1 MSALTGSQPYAGTV
15 YLLHLE
21 RPLGGAR
28 NQHGKPSAGHYL
40 GWTRSHSPAR
50 RVGLHA
56 KGQSGSKFMAQAK
69 REGIGFVLARTWADV
84 DRNFERRLKLRKAS
98 GRMCPLCRAA

>member
-15 YLLHLE
+15 YLLHLAQ
-21 RPLGGAR
+21 PLAGAV

-40 GWTRSHSPAR
+40 GWTASRTATR

-56 KGQSGSKFMAQAK
+56 RGQSGSKYMRQAL
-69 REGIGFVLARTWADV
+69 REGIGFTLARTWSDV
-84 DRNFERRLKLRKAS
+84 DRNFERKLKLRKAS
-98 GRMCPLCRAA
+98 SRMCPVCRAA